1 MSPHRGTEARR
12 RAILA
17 IVARRRVRTQ
27 EELVEELRQRGFSVS
42 QASVSRD
49 ISVLRLGKRDGFW
62 ALPVDDAPRVDP
74 LLERIRSHVL
84 TLREAGPNLVV
95 LTTPPG
101 EASAAALALDQL
113 AIPGIAGTIAGDDT
127 IFVAV
132 ASGHELGKVV
142 RRLRRLLP
150 R

>member
-1 MSPHRGTEARR
+1 MTPQRGTEARR

-27 EELVEELRQRGFSVS
+27 EELVEALEQRGFSVS

-49 ISVLRLGKRDGFW
+49 IAALGLGKRDGCW
-62 ALPVDDAPRVDP
+62 VLPAGDHPQADP
-74 LLERIRSHVL
+74 LLERVRSHVL
-84 TLREAGPNLVV
+84 ALREAGPNLVV
-95 LTTPPG
+95 LMTPPG

-113 AIPGIAGTIAGDDT
+113 AVPGVAGTIAGDDT

-132 ASGHELGKVV
+132 ASGHELRKVA
-142 RRLRRLLP
+142 RHLRRLLA